1 MEEEEEAEDND
12 GAVQL
17 LEAVGDTKTDVVVF
31 SSYTTIATTT
41 LYIYIYLDIYDYAAN
56 VFEFTNYNY
65 NEWKAKQNLYKNI

>member
-1 MEEEEEAEDND
+1 MEEEAEDND

-41 LYIYIYLDIYDYAAN
+41 LYIFRYI
-56 VFEFTNYNY
+56 
-65 NEWKAKQNLYKNI
+65 